1 MDKQK
6 SIDALQ
12 VFVTGLS
19 NGAFRHK
26 VQSRVFASQ
35 GYSKLAQHFA
45 DHAKEEDEWV
55 EKFIDRILDLD
66 GCVKVEAREEQKVVC
81 DPIEF
86 MNAEYEIQRNGVEYL
101 AKCMETVKDDVT
113 TYDIL
118 KDYYKDEE
126 QDLYDDENELALIKR
141 LGEANWLMTKL

>member
-6 SIDALQ
+6 SMEALQ

-26 VQSRVFASQ
+26 AQSRVFASQ

-55 EKFIDRILDLD
+55 EKFMDRILDL
-66 GCVKVEAREEQKVVC
+66 GGNVKVEAREELKVTT

-86 MNAEYEIQRNGVEYL
+86 MSTEYDIQRKGVEFL
-101 AKCMETVKDDVT
+101 ANCMETVKDDVT

-126 QDLYDDENELALIKR
+126 QDLYDDENELTLIKK